1 MTAEMVLSG
10 EVVGTFIVFGSHLKF
25 SGEENVFCAVNA
37 MKLLEVRLEVLAL
50 GVLVLL
56 IEWDLWVEF
65 ANAGGESLL
74 IEGFEL
80 VELVEE
86 VIFFPQ

>member
-1 MTAEMVLSG
+1 VTAEMVLSG
-10 EVVGTFIVFGSHLKF
+10 EIVGTFIVFGSHLKF
-25 SGEENVFCAVNA
+25 SGEDNVFCAIDA

-65 ANAGGESLL
+65 VNAGREGLL
-74 IEGFEL
+74 IEVFEL
-80 VELVEE
+80 VELVKEI
-86 VIFFPQ
+86 IFFPQ